1 MLSEGSQPDCNGW
14 VSETGFHNYSFMG
27 GPGSRLTPRA
37 SFAISAHSGNDPLHL
52 RTPPLFRNVLMF
64 IARLAHHHEVEALT
78 GRGATRSQ
86 APGNLRALAT
96 WRPPLGPSGFKAA
109 AELYLLYAANG
120 RFVSHN
126 SIIRHMADRF
136 QKLDISSCRGAT
148 MTRERV
154 DWLYENKLQRL
165 APMKV

>member
-1 MLSEGSQPDCNGW
+1 MKLKLSPDEEQREAKLL
-14 VSETGFHNYSFMG
+14 ETCERWQRG
-27 GPGSRLTPRA
+27 G
-37 SFAISAHSGNDPLHL
+37 HL
-52 RTPPLFRNVLMF
+52 LDR
-64 IARLAHHHEVEALT
+64 
-78 GRGATRSQ
+78 
-86 APGNLRALAT
+86 
-96 WRPPLGPSGFKAA
+96 SGFKAA

-120 RFVSHN
+120 GFVSHN